1 MMVQEERRSDI
12 RFSTNL
18 KARYFTGE
26 AVKNWEEC
34 TVFDASRNGMGIRFH
49 TPEEIQIG
57 STINL
62 ETVVPSE
69 REPLNVKGTLK
80 WIRQESNEF
89 VGGVELTDVSDEIKS
104 LIIMLEG

>member
-1 MMVQEERRSDI
+1 MILQEERRSDI

-34 TVFDASRNGMGIRFH
+34 TVFDASRKGMGIKFH
-49 TPEEIQIG
+49 TPEEIKIG
-57 STINL
+57 SIINL
-62 ETVVPSE
+62 ETIVPSE
-69 REPLNVKGTLK
+69 EKPLNVRGTLK
-80 WIRQESNEF
+80 WIKQEANEF
-89 VGGVELTDVSDEIKS
+89 VGGVELTQVVDEIKS

>member
-1 MMVQEERRSDI
+1 MDLQEERRNYI

-26 AVKNWEEC
+26 TVKSWEEC

-62 ETVVPSE
+62 ETFVPSE
-69 REPLNVKGTLK
+69 REPLNIRGTLK
-80 WIRQESNEF
+80 WIKQEENEC

-104 LIIMLEG
+104 LIIMLGG

>member
-1 MMVQEERRSDI
+1 MEVQDERRNYI

-26 AVKNWEEC
+26 TVKNWEEC
-34 TVFDASRNGMGIRFH
+34 TVFDASRNGMGIKFH

-62 ETVVPSE
+62 ETVVSSE
-69 REPLNVKGTLK
+69 IEPLNVRGTLK
-80 WIRQESNEF
+80 WIKQEANEF
-89 VGGVELTDVSDEIKS
+89 VGGVELTGVSEEIKS
-104 LIIMLEG
+104 LIIMLES

>member
-1 MMVQEERRSDI
+1 MQVQEERRNHI

-26 AVKNWEEC
+26 MVKNWEEC
-34 TVFDASRNGMGIRFH
+34 TVFDASRNGMGIKFH

-62 ETVVPSE
+62 ETIVPSE
-69 REPLNVKGTLK
+69 IEPLSVRGTLK
-80 WIRQESNEF
+80 WIKQEANEF
-89 VGGVELTDVSDEIKS
+89 VGGVELTGVSEEIKS

>member
-1 MMVQEERRSDI
+1 MMVSEERRNHI

-26 AVKNWEEC
+26 TLTNWKEC
-34 TVFDASRNGMGIRFH
+34 TVFDASRKGMGIKFH
-49 TPEEIQIG
+49 TPEVIQVG

-62 ETVVPSE
+62 ETIVPSE
-69 REPLNVKGTLK
+69 IEPLNVRGSLK
-80 WIRQESNEF
+80 WIRQEANEF
-89 VGGVELTDVSDEIKS
+89 VGGVELNDVLDEIKS